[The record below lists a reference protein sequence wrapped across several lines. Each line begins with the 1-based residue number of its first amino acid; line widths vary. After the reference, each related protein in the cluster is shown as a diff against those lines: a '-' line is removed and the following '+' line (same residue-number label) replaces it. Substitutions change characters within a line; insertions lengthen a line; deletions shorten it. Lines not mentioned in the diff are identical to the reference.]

1 VIAVYVYLRAESRR
15 RWRAWLSLALLVGTF
30 AGVVMA
36 AVAGARRTDSAYPRL
51 VAWSKPP
58 DMVVFAGEAPGFV
71 TVPRATLA
79 RLPQVARAA
88 SALLLSPI
96 APGGVNMISPADG
109 QMPGSFWRRKVLVG
123 RLASPG
129 RADEV
134 NVSFTLAQERHL
146 QVGDLLR
153 IKLLTKRGKPVTFAF
168 SVTGI
173 DAAPIGFPPQVG
185 TGEGLGY
192 VWATRAFSRTHGAE
206 LQAFHATALRLRHGN
221 ADVAEATREM
231 ARLAHG
237 HVGTGTFAGESANTQ
252 RSIHLQAVA
261 LWLLAA
267 LLALT
272 GVLVLA
278 QLFARLSFIES
289 AEYGAL
295 RAVGMGR
302 GQLTA
307 VGLGRALVI
316 GASGAGVA
324 VMLPVALSP
333 LLPVGLA
340 GLAEPHPGVAAD
352 WPVLAAGALAT
363 VLTAVGCAVWP
374 AWTAAAGRRAPSTV
388 PSIGTPSGPV
398 TRLVM
403 QLRPGPG
410 MLGARLA
417 LQPGAGPTALPV
429 ATTVAGAAIGIAA
442 LSASLVFSASLG
454 HLLATPRLY
463 GVTWDASV
471 ATDSDRAPLTA
482 AIKTVA
488 GNPQV
493 AAWSAGYAGIPVR
506 IGGLPTEFMA
516 MSQRRGTPLMPVPVA
531 GRLPQ
536 RPGEIVLGTRTLAAM
551 HARIGTV
558 IGASILG
565 SAPTRLRIVGT
576 AVFPTVSAAI
586 GLGQGAAVTVGGLH
600 QLMPPGVGTPFDTL
614 LIRFAPGVDAQAARY
629 ALVSRLAYQGP
640 FIVREAQKP
649 TDLVN
654 FGGLQSLPMLVGTA
668 LSALALATIAHLLT
682 TSVRRRRRDFA
693 ILRAIGFTRGQ
704 IRRVVAWQAA
714 TLTSVALMIG
724 VPAGVLCGRA
734 VWLIFAHHLGIL
746 PGLSIPLGQFAVV
759 AAGAIVLAVAI
770 AALPGESAARARP
783 SQALRSE

>member
-1 VIAVYVYLRAESRR
+1 
-15 RWRAWLSLALLVGTF
+15 
-30 AGVVMA
+30 
-36 AVAGARRTDSAYPRL
+36 
-51 VAWSKPP
+51 
-58 DMVVFAGEAPGFV
+58 
-71 TVPRATLA
+71 
-79 RLPQVARAA
+79 
-88 SALLLSPI
+88 
-96 APGGVNMISPADG
+96 
-109 QMPGSFWRRKVLVG
+109 
-123 RLASPG
+123 
-129 RADEV
+129 
-134 NVSFTLAQERHL
+134 
-146 QVGDLLR
+146 
-153 IKLLTKRGKPVTFAF
+153 
-168 SVTGI
+168 
-173 DAAPIGFPPQVG
+173 
-185 TGEGLGY
+185 
-192 VWATRAFSRTHGAE
+192 
-206 LQAFHATALRLRHGN
+206 
-221 ADVAEATREM
+221 
-231 ARLAHG
+231 
-237 HVGTGTFAGESANTQ
+237 
-252 RSIHLQAVA
+252 
-261 LWLLAA
+261 
-267 LLALT
+267 
-272 GVLVLA
+272 
-278 QLFARLSFIES
+278 
-289 AEYGAL
+289 
-295 RAVGMGR
+295 
-302 GQLTA
+302 
-307 VGLGRALVI
+307 
-316 GASGAGVA
+316 
-324 VMLPVALSP
+324 
-333 LLPVGLA
+333 
-340 GLAEPHPGVAAD
+340 
-352 WPVLAAGALAT
+352 
-363 VLTAVGCAVWP
+363 
-374 AWTAAAGRRAPSTV
+374 
-388 PSIGTPSGPV
+388 
-398 TRLVM
+398 
-403 QLRPGPG
+403 